1 MLIIGQW
8 YTHIQHNSVDSDSTL
23 SQLSKGTTI
32 QNNGEIKIKI
42 KTEGHAP
49 KIFLKVYTCRN
60 KKGWC
65 GGEWRVKKEKKFKK
79 FDILLSVSDYF
90 K

>member
-1 MLIIGQW
+1 MLIIEQW
-8 YTHIQHNSVDSDSTL
+8 YTHIQHNSVDSDSTF

-60 KKGWC
+60 KKRVGW
-65 GGEWRVKKEKKFKK
+65 GGGMKGKKKRR
-79 FDILLSVSDYF
+79 D
-90 K
+90 

>member
-1 MLIIGQW
+1 MLIIEQW
-8 YTHIQHNSVDSDSTL
+8 YTHIQRNSVDSDSTF
-23 SQLSKGTTI
+23 SQLSSKGTTI

-60 KKGWC
+60 KKVV
-65 GGEWRVKKEKKFKK
+65 WRGMKGKKREE
-79 FDILLSVSDYF
+79 I
-90 K
+90 

>member
-1 MLIIGQW
+1 M
-8 YTHIQHNSVDSDSTL
+8 
-23 SQLSKGTTI
+23 
-32 QNNGEIKIKI
+32 EIKIKI

-60 KKGWC
+60 KKRVV
-65 GGEWRVKKEKKFKK
+65 WRGIKGKKKEKKFKK